1 MMSNLQIIETL
12 CGLLADAANIIHEQA
27 ALLEMHGIKTSSG
40 TLEDQ
45 RRALLERIE
54 REGWTA

>member
-1 MMSNLQIIETL
+1 MSNLQIIETL
-12 CGLLADAANIIHEQA
+12 CALLTDAANIIREQA
-27 ALLEMHGIKTSSG
+27 EILEMHGIQTDSG
-40 TLEDQ
+40 ALEGK

>member
-12 CGLLADAANIIHEQA
+12 CGLLTDAANIIREQA
-27 ALLEMHGIKTSSG
+27 ALLEMHEIATDTGS
-40 TLEDQ
+40 LEDQ